1 MGISRLQKSDAI
13 RIRRFMPMPDGR
25 SFVSQFTR
33 HFSRQA
39 YPLKKLL
46 ILNFADE
53 AVGEVGS
60 GCATRLTSAARDHCH
75 EINW

>member
-1 MGISRLQKSDAI
+1 MGISRLQKYEAI
-13 RIRRFMPMPDGR
+13 RISGITPMHRRR

-39 YPLKKLL
+39 YPLKELL
-46 ILNFADE
+46 MLNLAQED
-53 AVGEVGS
+53 VGEVGS

-75 EINW
+75 EIK